1 VKVRIHSVLSNT
13 SDIID
18 DVRKFSCS
26 TGKYIIEI
34 IVNDLMNIIKK
45 AIEEPRSIKPEPQI
59 LLQYS
64 LMDALNKNAYMIVK
78 IISVADDIISEII
91 IYLPLLVLF

>member
-1 VKVRIHSVLSNT
+1 MKVRIHSVLSNT

-26 TGKYIIEI
+26 TGKYIVEI
-34 IVNDLMNIIKK
+34 IVNDLMSIIKK
-45 AIEEPRSIKPEPQI
+45 AIEEPRIIKLEPQI
-59 LLQYS
+59 LLRYS
-64 LMDALNKNAYMIVK
+64 LIDALNKNAYMIVK
-78 IISVADDIISEII
+78 IISVTDDIISEMI